1 MLQIDRHVVTFVA
14 DIAYIAS
21 NNWFQHWNEQER
33 VGGTIMSA
41 TEEVKVAGAAVPI
54 SSKDQREIQDI
65 YEKLRT
71 AEAKLVGPD
80 GKTQVLPNTLYSF
93 LCRLLAD
100 LKAGNSVTILQSNAD
115 LTTVEAA
122 KLLGVSRQFLIGL
135 LQKNEIPY
143 HMVGTHRRLYARE
156 VLAYKAKRDTA
167 RRKTLDDLARAE
179 YEQGT
184 YDKVPDDFKPG
195 Q

>member
-1 MLQIDRHVVTFVA
+1 MPKL
-14 DIAYIAS
+14 
-21 NNWFQHWNEQER
+21 
-33 VGGTIMSA
+33 
-41 TEEVKVAGAAVPI
+41 EEAGLAGSAVPI
-54 SSKDQREIQDI
+54 SPKDQHEIQDI

-100 LKAGNSVTILQSNAD
+100 LKAGHSVTILQSNAD

-156 VLAYKAKRDTA
+156 VLAYKSKRDTA

-184 YDKVPDDFKPG
+184 YSRVPDDFNPG

>member
-1 MLQIDRHVVTFVA
+1 
-14 DIAYIAS
+14 
-21 NNWFQHWNEQER
+21 
-33 VGGTIMSA
+33 MSA